1 MDICVCKHTDCALT
15 FGGQS
20 CHWLSSLLLLPFYG
34 LKKKTAL
41 CTWSSYWLASESLK
55 FHSCGISHCHDYWLA
70 QSHLPFLVLVN
81 QTQVLVHE
89 LPADY
94 QLSHL
99 IFPVIMLKSTIRWIE
114 SKAFTLTLFCS
125 WDCDPCY

>member
-1 MDICVCKHTDCALT
+1 MFKHTDCALT

-34 LKKKTAL
+34 LKKRQL
-41 CTWSSYWLASESLK
+41 CVHGVPIGWPVSQQNFTPVESLSAMITGS
-55 FHSCGISHCHDYWLA
+55 HSHTSLFIW
-70 QSHLPFLVLVN
+70 VLVN

-99 IFPVIMLKSTIRWIE
+99 ISPVIMLKSTIRWIE